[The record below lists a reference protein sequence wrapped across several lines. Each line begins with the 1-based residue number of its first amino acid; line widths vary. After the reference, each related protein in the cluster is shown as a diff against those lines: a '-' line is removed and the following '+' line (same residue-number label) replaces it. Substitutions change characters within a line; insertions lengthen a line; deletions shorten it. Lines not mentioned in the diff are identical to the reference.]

1 MSMNKLSLTTH
12 WHHPLTPD
20 ALPAL
25 QSLAKANQ
33 VVARV
38 AEDLAKQEAILLG
51 PVYQDPAIGDLRNW
65 AEI

>member
-1 MSMNKLSLTTH
+1 MNEYALLTTH

-20 ALPAL
+20 TFSAL

-33 VVARV
+33 VVASV
-38 AEDLAKQEAILLG
+38 AEDLAEQEAILLG
-51 PVYQDPAIGDLRNW
+51 SVYQDPAIGDLRNW